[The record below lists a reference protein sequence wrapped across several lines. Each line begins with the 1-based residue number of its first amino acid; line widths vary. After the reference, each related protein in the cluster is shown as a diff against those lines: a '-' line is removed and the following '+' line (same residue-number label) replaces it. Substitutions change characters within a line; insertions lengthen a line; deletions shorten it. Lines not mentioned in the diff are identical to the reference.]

1 MKFDFI
7 TDEKFRNLLERD
19 YEEMTKCL
27 ETKSSKS
34 VLILTGS
41 IIEAVLTDYFLNFPP
56 EKHTEK
62 KILGLD
68 LYKLIELA
76 KENELISQS
85 TKELS
90 TVLKNYRNLIHP
102 GREIR
107 KNETFDF
114 DTAVVAKSLLNII
127 IKEIK
132 ENYLNNI
139 GYSATDLISKLQNDA
154 ISQTIFEKLLL
165 KVHKSEKS
173 KLFSILIDNELDS
186 SPFSNEIQNP
196 KKYINILKSQ
206 IDREVVEVQLK
217 KLINKIE
224 TGEQWEVIA
233 YYDLLHPEINYL
245 SEDEIELVLLYI
257 LNAFTVSANEKDQIT
272 RFNRLNLFSSFGTH
286 LTTES
291 IKMEFLKLICQLVK
305 NYELDTYEY
314 FTAYDQLINS
324 VSTDKKEK
332 IKEYVLNNV
341 NSYFHKPFYEKY
353 DDGDFLPF

>member
-19 YEEMTKCL
+19 YEELMKCL

-34 VLILTGS
+34 VLILSGS
-41 IIEAVLTDYFLNFPP
+41 IIEAILTDYFLNFPP
-56 EKHTEK
+56 EKHNEK
-62 KILGLD
+62 KILSSD

-107 KNETFDF
+107 KNESFDF
-114 DTAVVAKSLLNII
+114 DTAVVAKSLVNII
-127 IKEIK
+127 IKEIR

-139 GYSATDLISKLQNDA
+139 GYSANDLISKLGNDA
-154 ISQTIFEKLLL
+154 LSETIFEKLLL

-173 KLFSILIDNELDS
+173 KLFNILIDNELDNT
-186 SPFSNEIQNP
+186 PFSNEILNP

-206 IDREVVEVQLK
+206 VEREVVDAQLK

-224 TGEQWEVIA
+224 TGEQWEVIM
-233 YYDLLHPEINYL
+233 YYDILHQEINYL
-245 SEDEIELVLLYI
+245 AKDEIELVLLYI
-257 LNAFTVSANEKDQIT
+257 LNAFIELSNDKDQIR

-286 LTTES
+286 LTSETV
-291 IKMEFLKLICQLVK
+291 KLEFLKLICKVVY
-305 NYELDTYEY
+305 NYEEDKYEY
-314 FTAYDQLINS
+314 FGAYDQLINS
-324 VSTDKKEK
+324 VASDKKEK

-341 NSYFHKPFYEKY
+341 SSYFHEPFYEKY
-353 DDGDFLPF
+353 ANGDYLPF